1 MLASHHCHIEP
12 RVASNSNLKSFFSKL
27 PKAEL
32 HLHLEGMLAPT
43 RVADLAKKYNVPLD
57 PGEIHR
63 RFDSRGFA
71 QFLELYKWAT
81 SFLREPEDYA
91 RLAEDAAGGLWSE
104 GVAYAEVTLSVGVML
119 LRKQDVGANFHAIRE
134 VFTRSHAARQGPRV
148 QYVFDAVRQFGPA
161 PALEVIERAAELRS
175 AGVVAFGLG
184 GDELSVPLVDFQP
197 VYAQARKE
205 KLRLLVHAGETGG
218 SQQIRDAIDLLGAE
232 RIGHGI
238 AAIRD
243 PNLMMLL
250 AERKIPLE
258 ICPTSNLRTKA
269 LNIQLNAA
277 DPNIQDHP
285 LPKLY
290 RAGVPVS
297 LSTDDPAMFHTS
309 LTDEYF
315 QAHQMG
321 LAVEELLRI
330 NRAAFEQSFLAD
342 NERATFLAAVEKYPS
357 QPER

>member
-1 MLASHHCHIEP
+1 
-12 RVASNSNLKSFFSKL
+12 
-27 PKAEL
+27 
-32 HLHLEGMLAPT
+32 
-43 RVADLAKKYNVPLD
+43 
-57 PGEIHR
+57 
-63 RFDSRGFA
+63 
-71 QFLELYKWAT
+71 
-81 SFLREPEDYA
+81 
-91 RLAEDAAGGLWSE
+91 
-104 GVAYAEVTLSVGVML
+104 
-119 LRKQDVGANFHAIRE
+119 
-134 VFTRSHAARQGPRV
+134 
-148 QYVFDAVRQFGPA
+148 
-161 PALEVIERAAELRS
+161 LEVIERAAELRS
-175 AGVVAFGLG
+175 EGVAAFGLG
-184 GDELSVPLVDFQP
+184 GDELSVPLAAFQP

-250 AERKIPLE
+250 RERRIPLE

-297 LSTDDPAMFHTS
+297 LSTDDPAMFHTN

-330 NRAAFEQSFLAD
+330 NRAAFEQSFLAN
-342 NERATFLAAVEKYPS
+342 NERATFLAAVDKYLSSPNDS
-357 QPER
+357 L